1 MFGMNARY
9 YLLYYIDMSIIN
21 YKNKM
26 IIPLFELE
34 RIKKINFSQTHK
46 NIIQKRYWN
55 FMKLYDIVLF
65 LNF

>member
-1 MFGMNARY
+1 MNARY

-34 RIKKINFSQTHK
+34 RIKKINFNQTHK

-55 FMKLYDIVLF
+55 LMKLYDIVLF

>member
-34 RIKKINFSQTHK
+34 RIKKINFNQTHK

-55 FMKLYDIVLF
+55 LMKLYDIVLF